1 MRCRA
6 RRRLSRAGFDD
17 IDTDEHP
24 IAIASGQEDSNL
36 RPLRLS
42 PKECHALTGQMP
54 EMNRQ
59 SKPALRAPSASSSS
73 ACDLPD
79 GSRREDAKGMSPRR
93 VKKDAGEKPHLAP
106 RSACSREAA
115 TEEQKPRTGTEGRDP
130 AKEPTE
136 EERVISRS
144 KILKKTTTMNLE
156 VPGAESKSALPPPSK
171 TTVADIFPSVEQALE
186 RFYNDSG
193 FNSQELR
200 RIQTVFNRFA
210 SGEKDVRKDWLHQ
223 ALRQL
228 GFLMATE
235 ASVEQFARETTEYER
250 LDLADFIDFADR
262 FVAAE
267 RSGIQEKLS
276 EWESDCLPKSKGAL
290 RQTAVDNAQ
299 RFMRLFGVVCTKQS
313 VIEIIGHA
321 GLSDASC
328 DSREELVRFLAGWR
342 ACEGFIQA
350 DITAAR
356 EAFEECEA
364 DTQVTSEGLIAARGK
379 LIAAGEI
386 ANALLNFDSLYCAE
400 HLRKLMTDL
409 APEQGEKP
417 ASCGFWE
424 FLGCARRLREMQY
437 VEIAKLFEQVDADE
451 DKLVSVD
458 ELKELIKPLG
468 FNLVKAELES
478 LLEEMKVAEDAS
490 IDFDEVWS
498 FVLAC
503 REHNGFTEEEA
514 EELTGFFN
522 KFCDESGEMPNL
534 AVFDLLRYMGHTSS
548 LEEVIVLVEQVD
560 FNGNGTMDS
569 GEFLRLMR
577 LQKEQSLVCYKKAYD
592 ECELGEGGNSDS
604 NTIHTALE
612 ICDLRVAV
620 SELQGLRKEL
630 QPDDEP
636 GEDTLDLDDE
646 AGLSF
651 DDFARLAEKVR
662 SYIPVLTRKRA
673 YFKEEDVAAMGLA
686 FETQNPD
693 ELGHITVPK
702 MLFLVADL
710 GMNFH
715 NPHGRTMFYS
725 SLDKAREA
733 ARNAEVSQEEVGN
746 PGTPRVRFMPVVHF
760 IRGLVKQHED
770 VVNTRQE
777 VIMKQIRFSSEEVV
791 QFKELFHQL
800 ACKTSLEQA
809 PQTNPTAIRSRRHS
823 VCAASA
829 NASRSEDRS
838 SGSTASLGQI
848 FRSFT
853 KVERISGSDVV
864 TLMQPLGF
872 KLTVPEKAELTKRL
886 AEVDKDGAGL
896 DFPGF
901 LEIMQWM
908 VESNFGGVIEKSE
921 KAVAKKAT
929 V

>member
-1 MRCRA
+1 MRLKARRLGALRA
-6 RRRLSRAGFDD
+6 RRAGIGVEDV
-17 IDTDEHP
+17 DTDTPP
-24 IAIASGQEDSNL
+24 ISGGREDPNL

-42 PKECHALTGQMP
+42 PKESHALSGQMP

-59 SKPALRAPSASSSS
+59 SNSALRAQPALPSS
-73 ACDLPD
+73 ACDLPE
-79 GSRREDAKGMSPRR
+79 GSRMEDARGMPPRQD
-93 VKKDAGEKPHLAP
+93 KKDTGEKPPLAP
-106 RSACSREAA
+106 RGAGGRG
-115 TEEQKPRTGTEGRDP
+115 EQKPRTGTEGRDP
-130 AKEPTE
+130 AKEGPTE

-144 KILKKTTTMNLE
+144 RNQKKTTIMNVE
-156 VPGAESKSALPPPSK
+156 VPQAEKKGPLPAPTN
-171 TTVADIFPSVEQALE
+171 TTVAEIFPSVEQALD

-193 FNSQELR
+193 FTPPELR

-210 SGEKDVRKDWLHQ
+210 SGGQDVAREWLHQ
-223 ALRQL
+223 ALVQL

-235 ASVEQFARETTEYER
+235 ASVELLAKETTEYGT
-250 LDLADFIDFADR
+250 LDQSDFIDFVDR
-262 FVAAE
+262 FVAVE
-267 RSGIQEKLS
+267 RSGVQEKLA
-276 EWESDCLPKSKGAL
+276 EWELGSEGSKSKGAL
-290 RQTAVDNAQ
+290 KQTAADNAQ
-299 RFMRLFGVVCTKQS
+299 RFMRLFGVVCTKES
-313 VIEIIGHA
+313 VIEVIGHA
-321 GLSDASC
+321 GLGDAMC
-328 DSREELVRFLAGWR
+328 GSREELVRFLAGWR
-342 ACEGFIQA
+342 TCEGFTKA

-356 EAFEECEA
+356 EAFDECEE
-364 DTQVTSEGLIAARGK
+364 DTHVTSEGLMAARGK
-379 LIAAGEI
+379 LIAADEI
-386 ANALLNFDSLYCAE
+386 SNALLNFDSLYCAG
-400 HLRKLMTDL
+400 HLRKLMTIL
-409 APEQGEKP
+409 PEEGEKP

-424 FLGCARRLREMQY
+424 FLVCARRLRQMQY
-437 VEIAKLFEQVDADE
+437 VETTELFEKADADE

-468 FNLVKAELES
+468 FNLVKAELEA

-498 FVLAC
+498 FVIAC

-577 LQKEQSLVCYKKAYD
+577 LQKEQNLVCYQKAYD
-592 ECELGEGGNSDS
+592 EGELGEDGNSDT
-604 NTIHTALE
+604 NTVHTALGA
-612 ICDLRVAV
+612 CDLHVTMG
-620 SELQGLRKEL
+620 ELQSLRKESE
-630 QPDDEP
+630 PADEP
-636 GEDTLDLDDE
+636 GEDTFDDD

-651 DDFARLAEKVR
+651 DDFTRLAEKVR
-662 SYIPVLTRKRA
+662 SYIPKLTRQRA
-673 YFKEEDVAAMGLA
+673 YFKEEDVAAMGRA

-693 ELGHITVPK
+693 ELGHITVAK

-715 NPHGRTMFYS
+715 SLEGRAMFFK

-733 ARNAEVSQEEVGN
+733 ARAAEISEEEVGN
-746 PGTPRVRFMPVVHF
+746 PGTPRVRFTPVVHF

-777 VIMKQIRFSSEEVV
+777 AIMKLIRFSSEEVV

-800 ACKTSLEQA
+800 ACKTNLEQA
-809 PQTNPTAIRSRRHS
+809 LQTNSTAIRSRRHS
-823 VCAASA
+823 VGAASA
-829 NASRSEDRS
+829 IAIRSEDRIA
-838 SGSTASLGQI
+838 GSTVTLGQI

-853 KVERISGSDVV
+853 KVERISGSDVA
-864 TLMQPLGF
+864 TMMQPLGF
-872 KLTVPEKAELTKRL
+872 KLTLPEKAELTKRL

-908 VESNFGGVIEKSE
+908 VESNFGGVIEKS
-921 KAVAKKAT
+921 AVAVKKAAS
-929 V
+929 